1 MLFGAV
7 QFTWK
12 SDLEDRPF
20 DKLYLVPVFLLLL
33 GPFWWTRLAK
43 EAELATRS
51 NSVLVLVEIRLRC
64 RIHFMEG
71 FTRVH
76 THIATWLVELKL
88 SQFLPPPP

>member
-12 SDLEDRPF
+12 SDLEYRSF

-43 EAELATRS
+43 KVELTTHFDSA
-51 NSVLVLVEIRLRC
+51 LVTVEIR
-64 RIHFMEG
+64 
-71 FTRVH
+71 
-76 THIATWLVELKL
+76 
-88 SQFLPPPP
+88 S